1 MVGIPPILGIA
12 KVCSPNVNFPER
24 HAEMTSIPTTAL
36 PSLIDWPRDEAAHDG
51 YPWEIWWVT
60 ARVRTGDRNL
70 AVHVL
75 FNRLAGGSISVG
87 ATITDLDRDEELT
100 RKLVAQPGEG
110 VAAADELRLET
121 ALCSFHGSFAKGYRL
136 QASFDD
142 GSGFDLTLSPT
153 RPVLHNGGSGQY
165 VFGGVTTTQYSIG
178 FLQTSGTVR
187 LGGRA
192 LAVTGDAWHDRQ
204 WDHWRR
210 TSPLAFTWF
219 GICLTNGDT
228 LSVFDT
234 AGGPEAPARQWATI
248 ARPDGTHI
256 VAAVELASSGVYA
269 TALGRPVPPRWTL
282 SVPALRARLEL
293 GQRRVAD
300 SQPLYTGVLEI
311 SGSYEGAEAGGYG
324 FCDIGGP
331 IS

>member
-1 MVGIPPILGIA
+1 
-12 KVCSPNVNFPER
+12 
-24 HAEMTSIPTTAL
+24 MTSIPAIPL

-60 ARVRTGDRNL
+60 AKLKAGDRNL
-70 AVHVL
+70 AAHVL
-75 FNRLAGGSISVG
+75 FIHLAGGSISVG
-87 ATITDLDRDEELT
+87 ATITDVDREEELT
-100 RKLVAQPGEG
+100 RKLVAQPGAG
-110 VAAADELRLET
+110 VASADELRLET
-121 ALCSFHGSFAKGYRL
+121 ALSSFHGSFAEGYRL

-142 GSGFDLTLSPT
+142 GNGFDLVLSPT

-187 LGGRA
+187 LGGEA
-192 LAVTGDAWHDRQ
+192 LAVTGEAWHDRQ
-204 WDHWRR
+204 WDHWQR
-210 TSPLAFTWF
+210 TDPLAFTWF

-228 LSVFDT
+228 VSVFSI
-234 AGGPEAPARQWATI
+234 AGGPDASHQWATI

-256 VAAVELASSGVYA
+256 VAAVELASSGVHA
-269 TALGRPVPPRWTL
+269 TASGRPVPRRWTL
-282 SVPALRARLEL
+282 TIPSLRARLEL

-300 SQPLYTGVLEI
+300 GPALYTGVLEI
-311 SGSYEGAEAGGYG
+311 SGSYEDAEVAGYG